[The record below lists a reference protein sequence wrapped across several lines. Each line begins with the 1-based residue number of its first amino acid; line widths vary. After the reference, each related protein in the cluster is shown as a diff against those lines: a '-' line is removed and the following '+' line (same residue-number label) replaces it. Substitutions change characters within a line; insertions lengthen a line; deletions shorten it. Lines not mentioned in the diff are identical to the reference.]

1 MIQVKRGTTDKWTED
16 PGIVLGPG
24 QPGYDKTKHKLK
36 IGDGDT
42 SWSDLPYTSG
52 LFADEIIDSE
62 SNAKTRKEADKF
74 DITPITY
81 GTTAPNANTV
91 GQIYLQQYDE
101 PEVDY
106 VIDAGVNGVWS
117 YQKWAHGF
125 ARCWCRVAYTTAI
138 QASLEGTGFY
148 QSEVNLGDIKYPFAF
163 TAAPVEIVTVQSPG
177 YIVWLSGKGTNTKTA
192 TGTYALVGQ
201 NNPTASYY
209 ISIQVEGFWK

>member
-1 MIQVKRGTTDKWTED
+1 MIKVKRGSTKKWTEGS
-16 PGIVLGPG
+16 GIVLEPG

-36 IGDGDT
+36 IGDGEKT
-42 SWSDLPYTSG
+42 WSDLPYTSG
-52 LFADEIIDSE
+52 LFAEEILSSE
-62 SNAKTRKEADKF
+62 EAASKRFNADNEDTT
-74 DITPITY
+74 IITY
-81 GTTAPNANTV
+81 GTAAPNKDTV

-138 QASLEGTGFY
+138 QASLEDTGFY
-148 QSEVNLGDIKYPFAF
+148 QSESNLGAINYPFAF
-163 TAAPVEIVTVQSPG
+163 TAAPVETVTVQSPG
-177 YIVWLSGKGTNTKTA
+177 YIVWLSGKRTNTETT

-201 NNPTASYY
+201 NNSTASYY